1 MEKGVLHKQITDF
14 FVRSFDVRQ
23 EKEDELETIESIRK
37 GIEFKGTNLWVLIFA
52 TFVASLGL
60 NTNSTAVIIGAMLIS
75 PLMGPIMGFGMGLGI
90 YDYDLV
96 KRSFRNFA
104 AATVFSVITSTL
116 FFLVSPISEA
126 QSELLARTQP
136 TVYDVLIAFF
146 GGLAGI
152 VASSTKSKGNVIP
165 GVAIATALMPP
176 LCTAGFGLA
185 SGNLYY
191 FFGAFY
197 LYFINTVFISLATF
211 LVVRVLKYP
220 KKIFLDKQREKV
232 VTRYVG
238 VIVFFTIVPS
248 VFLSYNLIRASYFNE
263 RVRNFVT
270 EELVFPNT
278 QILSKTVTDTSEKKE
293 VKVVLIGETVPET
306 MIDNAR
312 AKLPKYGLK
321 EVSLIVQQGFGKE
334 ATDINELKSMLM
346 QDLYKNSEEVLRT
359 QSIQID
365 SLKRTVDRYKT
376 ASRITS
382 ELIPEMKVLFP
393 AVLEASCSHTYIVS
407 TDSLSRQDTV
417 MLVYLKS
424 KMRINEKEQE
434 KIREWLGARVN
445 AKNIKLLIELKKE

>member
-1 MEKGVLHKQITDF
+1 MEKGLLHKQIRDF
-14 FVRSFDVRQ
+14 FVRNFDVRQ

-75 PLMGPIMGFGMGLGI
+75 PLMGPIMGFGLGLGI
-90 YDYDLV
+90 SDFDLI

-104 AATVFSVITSTL
+104 TATVFSVITSTL
-116 FFLVSPISEA
+116 FFLISPISEA

-197 LYFINTVFISLATF
+197 LYFINTVFISLATYV
-211 LVVRVLKYP
+211 VVRLLKYP
-220 KKIFLDKQREKV
+220 KKVFLNKQREKI

-248 VFLSYNLIRASYFNE
+248 LFLSYNLIRASYFND
-263 RVRNFVT
+263 RVRTFVAD
-270 EELVFPNT
+270 ELSFPNT
-278 QILSKTVTDTSEKKE
+278 QILSKTVTDTSDKKE

-306 MIDNAR
+306 MIANAR
-312 AKLPKYGLK
+312 AKMPKYGLK
-321 EVSLIVQQGFGKE
+321 NVGLVVQQGFGQE
-334 ATDINELKSMLM
+334 ATDINELKSLLM
-346 QDLYKNSEEVLRT
+346 QDLYKNSEEVLRA
-359 QSIQID
+359 QSLQID
-365 SLKRTVDRYKT
+365 SLKRDLNKYHCYNHL
-376 ASRITS
+376 TS
-382 ELIPEMKVLFP
+382 ELMPEMKVLFP
-393 AVLEASCSHTYIVS
+393 YIKEVSCAHT
-407 TDSLSRQDTV
+407 
-417 MLVYLKS
+417 
-424 KMRINEKEQE
+424 
-434 KIREWLGARVN
+434 
-445 AKNIKLLIELKKE
+445 